1 MRVLF
6 TLLQKAE
13 GGGGDW
19 QRQNCCS
26 QVFICNRTLEKQE
39 RKKDCKKTKI
49 CNIAVIYYVKIE
61 NIKKKKNLICLVF
74 CVLATCSHPYHTWY
88 LLWQGILGRIFWNA
102 LSTPVI
108 VQLWYLGMHY
118 PLHPGGTF
126 DPVDYGPKPS
136 TSRLK
141 KTHQRGWSK
150 GRKGE

>member
-1 MRVLF
+1 MHVLF
-6 TLLQKAE
+6 TLLQKGE
-13 GGGGDW
+13 GGAETELLQSRLHLQQDI
-19 QRQNCCS
+19 RE
-26 QVFICNRTLEKQE
+26 T
-39 RKKDCKKTKI
+39 RKKIGLQENKNMQYSCHLLCENRKYTNKK
-49 CNIAVIYYVKIE
+49 N
-61 NIKKKKNLICLVF
+61 NLICLVF

-88 LLWQGILGRIFWNA
+88 LLWQGILGRIFWQA

-136 TSRLK
+136 TSRLR